1 LSEIPNQIVRDEN
14 TTTDAL
20 AIVEKYEAFVS
31 YLYPIL
37 QNAPHRHGVLRNT
50 VLAALFVPI
59 GGLYHAA
66 KSKQV
71 SRLYAVDAEFA
82 TLRSY
87 LRFLAQGHIRILTPR
102 QHVAALALLSESG
115 KMLGSWL
122 RKLRTHS
129 NSAPTP
135 HVDDASASRR
145 AAGAG
150 VLQASGLQKGQ
161 AGK

>member
-1 LSEIPNQIVRDEN
+1 MSIVRDEN

-37 QNAPHRHGVLRNT
+37 QNAPRRHGVLRDA

-59 GGLYHAA
+59 GDLYHAA
-66 KSKQV
+66 KSRQL
-71 SRLYAVDAEFA
+71 SRLYTIDAEFA

-87 LRFLAQGHIRILTPR
+87 LRFLSHAGIRIVTPR
-102 QHVAALALLSESG
+102 QHEVSLALLAEPG
-115 KMLGSWL
+115 GMLNAWQ
-122 RKLRTHS
+122 RKLKS
-129 NSAPTP
+129 SE
-135 HVDDASASRR
+135 
-145 AAGAG
+145 AGG
-150 VLQASGLQKGQ
+150 FRKGQ